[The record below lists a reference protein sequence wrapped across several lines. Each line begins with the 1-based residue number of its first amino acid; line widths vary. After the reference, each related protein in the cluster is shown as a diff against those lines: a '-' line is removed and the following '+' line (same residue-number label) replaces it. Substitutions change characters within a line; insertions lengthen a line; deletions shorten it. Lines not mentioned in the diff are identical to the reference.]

1 MGKEMSSNFKNSKYH
16 VPNLE
21 RALTIIELIAEHPE
35 GLNITQITERLN
47 FPRNSVFR
55 ITTTLQNYGYLIRDE
70 ATKVFHLSQKLLV
83 LGYSGLSEQTLVEK
97 SLVVMRSLRDCFKE
111 TVPLGILQG
120 NEGLVIEEVPG
131 TYPFRFVLE
140 PGKRFHLHTAAP
152 GKAMVAFLPGE
163 KRESLLNQI
172 ELKKFNERTITDKET
187 YRKVL
192 EEVRR
197 LGYAVDRAEEI
208 EGMHC
213 IGAPIFNRHG
223 YPIAAIWITGP
234 SIRITEKDFPIIG
247 EEVKKHAAYISKSLG
262 YRCTTNNSK

>member
-1 MGKEMSSNFKNSKYH
+1 MTSNFKNSKYH

-21 RALTIIELIAEHPE
+21 RALVIIELIAEHPE
-35 GLNITQITERLN
+35 GLTISQITEHLN
-47 FPRNSVFR
+47 FPRNSIFR

-70 ATKVFHLSQKLLV
+70 ETKVFHLSPKLLM

-97 SLVVMRSLRDCFKE
+97 SLVVMRSLRDRFKE
-111 TVPLGILQG
+111 TVPLGILHG

-131 TYPFRFVLE
+131 TYSFRFVLE
-140 PGKRFHLHTAAP
+140 PGKHFHLHTAAP
-152 GKAMVAFLPGE
+152 GKAMVAFIPDE
-163 KRESLLNQI
+163 ERESLINQI
-172 ELKKFNERTITDKET
+172 EFKKFNEYTITDKET
-187 YRKVL
+187 YRKEL
-192 EEVRR
+192 EKVRR

-213 IGAPIFNRHG
+213 ISAPIFNRHG

-262 YRCTTNNSK
+262 YRDTTNNSK

>member
-1 MGKEMSSNFKNSKYH
+1 
-16 VPNLE
+16 
-21 RALTIIELIAEHPE
+21 
-35 GLNITQITERLN
+35 
-47 FPRNSVFR
+47 
-55 ITTTLQNYGYLIRDE
+55 
-70 ATKVFHLSQKLLV
+70 V

-97 SLVVMRSLRDCFKE
+97 SLVVMRGLRDRFKG
-111 TVPLGILQG
+111 TVPLGILQE

-140 PGKRFHLHTAAP
+140 PGKRFHLHTAAS

-163 KRESLLNQI
+163 KNGKVYQI
-172 ELKKFNERTITDKET
+172 ELKKFNERTIMDKET

-197 LGYAVDRAEEI
+197 LGYAVARAEEI

-213 IGAPIFNRHG
+213 IGAPIFNRYG
-223 YPIAAIWITGP
+223 YPVAEIWITGP

-262 YRCTTNNSK
+262 FRGTSNNINNYS